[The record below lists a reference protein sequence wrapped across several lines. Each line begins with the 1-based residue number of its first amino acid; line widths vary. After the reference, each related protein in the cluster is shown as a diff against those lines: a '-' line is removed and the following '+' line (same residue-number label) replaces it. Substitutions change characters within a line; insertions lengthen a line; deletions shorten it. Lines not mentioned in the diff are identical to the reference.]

1 MKIRL
6 QITEFVFSLSFTMAI
21 IGSFFAFRANILGTS
36 ISLIL
41 IIAAIIYAIVE
52 VTISNKKYGQGI
64 WYNRLFNTFEFHIGS
79 LTDWSMIAKR
89 AARIRRLALKKGVS
103 VLFYTDHYK
112 EERLHELAKNTNISI
127 EIRRANPLQWL
138 AYKCTSIGA
147 TFYKIEAWKRKKYPL
162 VRCIMEP
169 GNNKS
174 GRVM

>member
-1 MKIRL
+1 M
-6 QITEFVFSLSFTMAI
+6 TI

-89 AARIRRLALKKGVS
+89 AARIRRLALKKGGS

-112 EERLHELAKNTNISI
+112 EERLHELAKNMNISI

-138 AYKCTSIGA
+138 AYKYTSIA
-147 TFYKIEAWKRKKYPL
+147 VTFYKLEAWKRKKYPL

-174 GRVM
+174 GRVRL

>member
-1 MKIRL
+1 MKIKL

-21 IGSFFAFRANILGTS
+21 IGSFFAIRANILGTS
-36 ISLIL
+36 ISLFFL
-41 IIAAIIYAIVE
+41 IAAIIYPIVE
-52 VTISNKKYGQGI
+52 VTISNKKYGHGI

-79 LTDWSMIAKR
+79 LTDWNMIAVR
-89 AARIRRLALKKGVS
+89 AAKIRRLASKKGVS

-112 EERLHELAKNTNISI
+112 EERLHELAKNMNISI

-147 TFYKIEAWKRKKYPL
+147 TFYKKEAWKRKKYPL

-169 GNNKS
+169 GNEI
-174 GRVM
+174 